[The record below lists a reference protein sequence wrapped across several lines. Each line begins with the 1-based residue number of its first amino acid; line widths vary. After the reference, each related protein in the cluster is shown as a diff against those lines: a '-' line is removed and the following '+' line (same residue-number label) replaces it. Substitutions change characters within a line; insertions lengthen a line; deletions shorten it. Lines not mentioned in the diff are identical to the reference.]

1 MKKRKQKYIFK
12 KLFFSLRD
20 HGFLNWVNDKTYL
33 KIYYKIETGER
44 LNLKQPKTF
53 NEKLQWLKLYYR
65 KKDFSTM
72 VDKYDVKKLISEK
85 IGEQY
90 VIPSIGIYNS
100 FDEID
105 FDILPNQFVIKS
117 THNSGGV
124 VVCKNKNEF
133 KSVLYKEKF
142 KNLMKQNYFYHGRE
156 WPYKNV
162 KPRILVETYM
172 KDEKYD
178 VLPVYKV
185 LNFGGEPKLI
195 QVILNDKTKNETVDY
210 YDVNWKKLDI
220 RQNFP
225 NSSIVLPK
233 PEKLDEILNL
243 ARKLSADFPHIR
255 TDFYIINNK
264 VYFSE
269 YTFFSDCGFKKFIPS
284 RWDLTLGNLIE
295 LPPVIKG

>member
-1 MKKRKQKYIFK
+1 MNKRKQKYTFK
-12 KLFFSLRD
+12 KLFFSFRD
-20 HGFLNWVNDKTYL
+20 HGFLNWINDKTYL
-33 KIYYKIETGER
+33 KICYKIETGER

-72 VDKYDVKKLISEK
+72 VDKYDVKKIISEK

-105 FDILPNQFVIKS
+105 FDILPNQFVIKL

-124 VVCKNKNEF
+124 VICKNKNEF
-133 KSVLYKEKF
+133 EPGLYKEKF
-142 KNLMKQNYFYHGRE
+142 KNLMKQNYFYRGRE

-172 KDEKYD
+172 KDGNYD

-233 PEKLDEILNL
+233 PKKLDEILNL

-269 YTFFSDCGFKKFIPS
+269 YTFFSDCGFKKFIPNN
-284 RWDLTLGNLIE
+284 WDLTLGNLIE